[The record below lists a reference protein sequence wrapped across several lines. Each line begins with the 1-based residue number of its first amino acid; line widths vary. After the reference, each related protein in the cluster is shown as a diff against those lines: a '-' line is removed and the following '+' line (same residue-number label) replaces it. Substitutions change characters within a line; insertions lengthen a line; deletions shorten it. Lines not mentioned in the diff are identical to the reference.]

1 MRVGRWVKRRGIAR
15 ALVNKAR
22 TVSRRLTLRPTRMK
36 TSLWSSGVL
45 ATLSRWRP
53 WVRIPSRTLEES
65 RARSQESRARVEAWS
80 LAINLAFL
88 ALRSLLSALCSL
100 LSALCSLLSTLRRGT
115 QLAKRRSSNLRDSVG
130 STPTRATE
138 SRERRVESQE
148 PARQPPVPLTGSR
161 LSALGS
167 QPFPTKWCNWQTRGA
182 QNAVPFGLGSSTLP
196 LVTQRR
202 KAESGEPGKS
212 LWLSALGFPLL
223 NAGRAGARLAPI
235 RRGTRIVTGA
245 CNWLRVKG

>member
-1 MRVGRWVKRRGIAR
+1 LKSREPGVKSREPEWKRGHWR
-15 ALVNKAR
+15 STWRFWLSALC
-22 TVSRRLTLRPTRMK
+22 
-36 TSLWSSGVL
+36 
-45 ATLSRWRP
+45 
-53 WVRIPSRTLEES
+53 
-65 RARSQESRARVEAWS
+65 
-80 LAINLAFL
+80 
-88 ALRSLLSALCSL
+88 SLLSALCSL